1 MDIFL
6 VTPSRL
12 TELCSQHRRE
22 AGSSFFSS
30 LPLLIRI
37 TAIILSLPGFCLSWL
52 AGYRTNSSAS
62 QGVYNPPSEY
72 TSETSD
78 LWYFLNYFIFLSFH
92 PLPLLISEK
101 KNSWQLGK
109 PARTDLFLSFFSVLS
124 FSSLFYLENVLKK
137 VFLFS
142 SSPRA
147 GFVSVCKCEH
157 IHVCVARSISMKYL
171 FLGFTVWTAHHSTLT
186 TNCKYISYC
195 IWGKNLAF
203 SWHDHYFINFLTCS
217 CKE

>member
-101 KNSWQLGK
+101 KIADSWENL
-109 PARTDLFLSFFSVLS
+109 PVLIYFSV
-124 FSSLFYLENVLKK
+124 FSLFW
-137 VFLFS
+137 VFL
-142 SSPRA
+142 
-147 GFVSVCKCEH
+147 
-157 IHVCVARSISMKYL
+157 
-171 FLGFTVWTAHHSTLT
+171 
-186 TNCKYISYC
+186 
-195 IWGKNLAF
+195 
-203 SWHDHYFINFLTCS
+203 HYFIWKMSSRKCFYFHPVPEQDLCLCANVSTYMYA
-217 CKE
+217 